1 MILLLETNKETTF
14 NKKKLKQ
21 QKEDNLNETKVQN
34 KINFSLSSCLTKLKT
49 K

>member
-1 MILLLETNKETTF
+1 MLLETNEETTF
-14 NKKKLKQ
+14 NKKKTKQ
-21 QKEDNLNETKVQN
+21 QKEDNLNKTKIQN

>member
-1 MILLLETNKETTF
+1 MLLETNEKTTF
-14 NKKKLKQ
+14 NKKKIKQ
-21 QKEDNLNETKVQN
+21 QKEDNLNETKIQN